1 MNVLPRN
8 DDRTC
13 HCEPESDEDAAILK
27 PNLKMEKLIVSLLI
41 FLLPLFSLPYQNF
54 YNFELGKEFL
64 LFFLSFS
71 GLAVW
76 LVRGL
81 SAGEILYRPHR
92 LHLCLGAFLLWTGLS
107 LFFAPSPYF
116 AFHGLAVLLAVISVY
131 WLLVNCLTR
140 AEDYYSLLFL
150 ISISAGIVALLGLFQ
165 AAGIFWE
172 RIPDHYGEPMVTGTF
187 DHANHAAQFLALSL
201 PLTAVLL
208 GTASTP
214 RRLAAGISFLL
225 QISLLV
231 LSRSRAAWLAAFLIL
246 PPALF
251 FLLRPFRRRFLILL
265 LAVGIIVFGL
275 FLKIPETAS
284 QRTLFTHLKTLFS
297 TQYSSNRIR
306 LLVWQD
312 TLGLIRSH
320 PLRGVGAENFPVE
333 FPRAQSDRLARELA
347 QLDQIAESPHNEYLR
362 VLSESGLVGFVLF
375 AGAFCFLLLPLV
387 RARKLR
393 NLPEENSR
401 LLLALLFALGALLL
415 DACFDHPLTKTA
427 PLLVLALLGAGLAR
441 LAPAEPKPRVIFIRR
456 PLFRRLLV
464 LLVLLLYGA
473 FLLLLG
479 RGIASD
485 YYRARSR
492 AEARTSYA
500 GAIATIEKSLKINSS
515 SYLSHFLY
523 GNYLSNLGNAGQDPW
538 LLSKSLSAYERALKL
553 YPTFY
558 PARLNQGQVL
568 LKLGL
573 PREAQK
579 ALEQVLAIQPYQPRA
594 NYLLST
600 ILLGQGE
607 TAEARRRFRLAISL
621 WPWLQ
626 DEIKDNPRFKPL
638 FSDPPGLKSETGEK
652 P

>member
-1 MNVLPRN
+1 M
-8 DDRTC
+8 
-13 HCEPESDEDAAILK
+13 K
-27 PNLKMEKLIVSLLI
+27 PNLKMEKLIISLLF

-76 LVRGL
+76 LARGL
-81 SAGEILYRPHR
+81 AAGEILYRPHR
-92 LHLCLGAFLLWTGLS
+92 FHLCLEAFLLWTALS
-107 LFFAPSPYF
+107 LLFAPNPYF
-116 AFHGLAVLLAVISVY
+116 AFHGWAVLLCALSVY
-131 WLLVNCLTR
+131 WILANRFTQI
-140 AEDYYSLLFL
+140 EDLYSLLFL
-150 ISISAGIVALLGLFQ
+150 VAVSAGIVAMLGLFQ

-172 RIPDHYGEPMVTGTF
+172 RIPDNYGEPMVTSTF
-187 DHANHAAQFLALSL
+187 DHANQAAQFLVLSL
-201 PLTAVLL
+201 PLTAVFL

-214 RRLAAGISFLL
+214 RRLAAWISFLL
-225 QISLLV
+225 QFIFLILT
-231 LSRSRAAWLAAFLIL
+231 RSRAAWVVVFFTL
-246 PPALF
+246 PPAFF
-251 FLLRPFRRRFLILL
+251 FLLRPFRRRHLL
-265 LAVGIIVFGL
+265 LVLALVLITLSL
-275 FLKIPETAS
+275 FLKIPETSS

-297 TQYSSNRIR
+297 TQYSSNQIR
-306 LLVWQD
+306 LWVWKD
-312 TLGLIRSH
+312 TLNLIRSH
-320 PLRGVGAENFPVE
+320 PFRGVGAENFPVE

-362 VLSESGLVGFVLF
+362 VLSESGLVGFVLL
-375 AGAFCFLLLPLV
+375 AGTFCFLLLPLV

-415 DACFDHPLTKTA
+415 DACFDHPLTKTT

-456 PLFRRLLV
+456 PLFRWLLV
-464 LLVLLLYGA
+464 LLVLFLYGA

-500 GAIATIEKSLKINSS
+500 GAIAAIEKSLKINSS
-515 SYLSHFLY
+515 SYLSYFLY
-523 GNYLSNLGNAGQDPW
+523 GNYLSNLGNAGQDPR
-538 LLSKSLSAYERALKL
+538 LLSKSLSAYEQALKL

-600 ILLGQGE
+600 ILLGLGE
-607 TAEARRRFRLAISL
+607 TAEARQRFRLAISL

-638 FSDPPGLKSETGEK
+638 FSDPPGLKSEEGRK
-652 P
+652 